1 MPCAYR
7 ELTMSNSIDKG
18 AKVASRSPTR
28 PQATPPVASK
38 EAFCFPQAGTKECCA
53 IDMDTSI
60 DMTRPVGPPA
70 TPPSTC
76 SKPAP
81 YDYSNPGVW

>member
-7 ELTMSNSIDKG
+7 ELTTSNSIDKG
-18 AKVASRSPTR
+18 GQVGPFPFTH
-28 PQATPPVASK
+28 PQASPNVVSK

-60 DMTRPVGPPA
+60 HVTPPVPPPV

-76 SKPAP
+76 SRPAP
-81 YDYSNPGVW
+81 YDYSNPSIW